1 MGYMLD
7 MAKDT
12 QYPVRKLAYFSDA
25 MAEAIATFRHD
36 NRIASENE
44 AIRRLINMGIAA
56 EPILRDLLRL
66 IEHLNDP
73 ELAKHEK
80 SIREALGE

>member
-1 MGYMLD
+1 
-7 MAKDT
+7 
-12 QYPVRKLAYFSDA
+12 
-25 MAEAIATFRHD
+25 MAEETKDIRVTILMAPSELKEVDDWSFEQ
-36 NRIASENE
+36 RIRSRAE

-73 ELAKHEK
+73 ELAKHADAIK
-80 SIREALGE
+80 EALGE